1 MRSHTFPPHEVGHVR
16 EGGFLAVVRHD
27 AVVTLT
33 RVPPLKVPAFG
44 KADTVTVRFAV
55 ASEHPPVPETVYEI
69 CEDPAETP
77 VMFPEPSTLAFP
89 LALAQLPPAS
99 PPFTVNAVALPTQT
113 VSVPLS
119 VPASGAVDTVAVT
132 ADLLP
137 VVQPPSV
144 AST

>member
-1 MRSHTFPPHEVGHVR
+1 M
-16 EGGFLAVVRHD
+16 
-27 AVVTLT
+27 
-33 RVPPLKVPAFG
+33 VPPDPVIVNCAFSHMSPPPLTDG
-44 KADTVTVRFAV
+44 ALGNAYTVTVRFAV

-77 VMFPEPSTLAFP
+77 VMFPEPSTVATP
-89 LALAQLPPAS
+89 SSALDHVPPAS
-99 PPFTVNAVALPTQT
+99 PPFTVNEVDPVGQT

-119 VPASGAVDTVAVT
+119 VPASGAAVTVAVT

-144 AST
+144 ASTYYVVVAEIDGVV